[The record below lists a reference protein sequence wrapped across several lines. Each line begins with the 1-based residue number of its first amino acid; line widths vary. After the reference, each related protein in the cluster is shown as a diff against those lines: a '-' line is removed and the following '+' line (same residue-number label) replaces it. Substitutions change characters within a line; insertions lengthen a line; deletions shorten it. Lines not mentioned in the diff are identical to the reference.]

1 MFILI
6 NRMEEIKKKG
16 FSMGP
21 KNDTADVY
29 SLDFSKIQTG
39 LKTLDNANL
48 NLGSYRRIDP
58 SCGDK

>member
-1 MFILI
+1 
-6 NRMEEIKKKG
+6 MEEIKKKG